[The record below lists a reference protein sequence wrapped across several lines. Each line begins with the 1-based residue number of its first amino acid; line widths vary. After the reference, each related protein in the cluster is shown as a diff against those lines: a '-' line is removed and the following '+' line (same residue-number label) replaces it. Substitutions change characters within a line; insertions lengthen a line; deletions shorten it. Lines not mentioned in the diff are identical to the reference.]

1 MDITLP
7 QAILLLSLND
17 ETGKTEDG
25 YYQPAL
31 AGAALADLF
40 LQEAIELDLDPEGVI
55 ALRHNLEL
63 GAFLRMCD
71 KEIGAAPKPRD
82 LAFWISR
89 LANQKNFIATLA
101 DELVHLGALAREKT
115 KVFGLFERTIWPEA
129 SPAIETKLKE
139 EMASAMFAVH
149 GPVNERTCLTIT
161 LANAVGLLEHNFD
174 RAKLAAHAERIGA
187 ICAGEC
193 LVTGT
198 SEAVVRAVRT
208 AIRTANTMAETT
220 AATIIN

>member
-17 ETGKTEDG
+17 ATGKTEKG

-40 LQEAIELDLDPEGVI
+40 LQDVIELDLEPEGVI

-63 GAFLRMCD
+63 GAFLQMCD
-71 KEIGAAPKPRD
+71 KEIGGAPKPKD
-82 LAFWISR
+82 LTFWISR
-89 LANQKNFIATLA
+89 LAGQKHFIATLA
-101 DELVHLGALAREKT
+101 DELVHVGALAKEKT
-115 KVFGLFERTIWPEA
+115 KVFGLFDRTVWPEA
-129 SPAIETKLKE
+129 SPVLETQLKE
-139 EMASAMFAVH
+139 EMASAMFAVS
-149 GPVNERTCLTIT
+149 GPVGERICLTIT
-161 LANAVGLLEHNFD
+161 LANAVGLLEYNFD
-174 RAKLAAHAERIGA
+174 QAKLAAHAERIGA

-193 LVTGT
+193 LITGT

-208 AIRTANTMAETT
+208 AIRSANTMVETT